1 MPRVSTIPRPSQS
14 AADASVYR
22 SSEFGI
28 MKTKEHGFVT
38 VSRGQLGALVF
49 ALTFPTLLT
58 FTYFVLLADFPAGVQ
73 QAVYAAGKTIQFV
86 FPAAWVLLVLRE
98 RMTWQ
103 WPGLRGV
110 WEGIGFGTLVLVAMV
125 GLYFGWLKPSGH
137 LQGLA
142 SQVIDKVRGLGLD
155 SLWKYA
161 ATGVFYA
168 LGHSLLEEYYWR
180 WFVFGQLS
188 GTIPWT
194 LAILVSSAGFMA
206 HHVVLLAT
214 FFGWGSPLTYLFS
227 LAVALGGAVWA
238 WLYATSRSLL
248 GPWLSHMLV
257 DVAIF
262 VIGYDLVR
270 GLFQAAP

>member
-1 MPRVSTIPRPSQS
+1 
-14 AADASVYR
+14 
-22 SSEFGI
+22 
-28 MKTKEHGFVT
+28 MKTHERGLTMVP
-38 VSRGQLGALVF
+38 RGQRAALVF
-49 ALTFPTLLT
+49 AVTFPTLLT
-58 FTYFVLLADFPAGVQ
+58 FTYFVLLADFPSGVQ

-86 FPAAWVLLVLRE
+86 FPAAWVFLVLRE
-98 RMTWQ
+98 RISWQ
-103 WPGLRGV
+103 WPGPRGV
-110 WEGIGFGTLVLVAMV
+110 WKGIGFGAFVLVAMV

-142 SQVIDKVRGLGLD
+142 SQVMDKVHDLGLD
-155 SLWKYA
+155 SPWKYA

-180 WFVFGQLS
+180 WFVFGQLRRS
-188 GTIPWT
+188 SSMT

-214 FFGWGSPLTYLFS
+214 FFGWGSPLTYLFAF
-227 LAVALGGAVWA
+227 AVALGGAVWA

-270 GLFQAAP
+270 SLFQAAS

>member
-1 MPRVSTIPRPSQS
+1 
-14 AADASVYR
+14 
-22 SSEFGI
+22 
-28 MKTKEHGFVT
+28 MKTNEREFAT
-38 VSRGQLGALVF
+38 ASRGQLGALVF

-86 FPAAWVLLVLRE
+86 FPAAWVLLVFRT

-110 WEGIGFGTLVLVAMV
+110 WEGLGFGTLVLVAMV
-125 GLYFGWLKPSGH
+125 GLYFGWLKPSGQ
-137 LQGLA
+137 LQGL
-142 SQVIDKVRGLGLD
+142 SGQVIDKVRDLGLD
-155 SLWKYA
+155 SLWEYA

-180 WFVFGQLS
+180 WFVFGQWQRDHS
-188 GTIPWT
+188 RT

-262 VIGYDLVR
+262 VIGYDLAR
-270 GLFQAAP
+270 GLLQAAP